1 MYCLCLTCSHYS
13 TSEVHIM
20 MCTFIVYNVKKT
32 IKYDLY
38 DVLVGGSGRTSLARV
53 ANWLCDYKMFT
64 IELTKTYGVPDFKE
78 DLKRLYY
85 ETGVK
90 DQQTSFLFNDTQIAN
105 EVFLEIIN
113 NVLSTGEVA
122 KLYKEEE
129 FEEVII
135 ICFQFPDV
143 ANKIK

>member
-1 MYCLCLTCSHYS
+1 
-13 TSEVHIM
+13 

-32 IKYDLY
+32 IKYDFY

-143 ANKIK
+143 ANNIK